1 MKRSNASNWKAT
13 FMVEFPDPA
22 ERQAMLSQLVGI
34 ENQVWM
40 KVGDSPRIM
49 PIADEDPS
57 RADAQKTS
65 AVHFLRF
72 ELSQEQVRLLKDGAE
87 LAAGGGQYP
96 PFVARRPRLIEHSF
110 RICLS
115 SMAGL
120 LLESAAANTNLLL
133 SLGAQVD
140 E

>member
-1 MKRSNASNWKAT
+1 
-13 FMVEFPDPA
+13 MVEFPDPA

-49 PIADEDPS
+49 PIADEDLS

-65 AVHFLRF
+65 VVHFLRF

-87 LAAGGGQYP
+87 LAAGIAHDNY
-96 PFVARRPRLIEHSF
+96 
-110 RICLS
+110 
-115 SMAGL
+115 
-120 LLESAAANTNLLL
+120 
-133 SLGAQVD
+133 QVD
-140 E
+140 VAPVADNIRRSLLADLD